1 MSGSDKKRLFLLDGT
16 ALAYR
21 SYFAFIRNPLI
32 NSKGMD
38 TSSVFGFTNTLM
50 KILRE
55 ERPDY
60 LACVFDTRKPTF
72 RHKKYPEYKATR
84 DKMPEEM
91 AEQLPVIREVV
102 EAFRIPVIEIEGFE
116 ADDVIGTLAKDA
128 ERQGIDVYM
137 VTGDKDFMQL
147 VSNRVKMYKY
157 SGGRSKGDVEIIDPD
172 GVVERMGVN
181 PQQIV
186 DLLGLMGDSS
196 DNVPGVPGIGPK
208 TAKQLIES
216 FGTIEALLERVDE
229 VEKERIRAKLIEYR
243 DQAKLSKELVTIHT
257 DVPVGLKISDLR
269 VQGPDQ
275 ERIIRLFQE
284 LEFRTLLKELSQ
296 ISGKTRTETK
306 RKYRAIKTLSELDR
320 LVEILKSSKMFSVD
334 LETTSIDPMSADI
347 VGLSFSWKKGEAAY
361 VPVVFPEMDESG
373 DIFEEH
379 RGEEIL
385 KRLKV
390 VLEDPGIRKC
400 GQNIKYDIL
409 VLRRHGIRLGGVD
422 FDTMIAAYLIN
433 PSSRQYSIDALAM
446 EYLKEK
452 KISTKELIGR
462 GKSQILMAEVD
473 LDKITEY
480 SCEDADVAYRLRTV
494 LEPKL
499 KENKMEDLFKNLEMP
514 LVQVLVEM
522 EENGVALD
530 TDLLNEMSMEMEQQL
545 ERLKGQIYEIAG
557 ESFNINSTQQLG
569 TILFEK
575 LKVHEFSGMRRPRRT
590 KTGYATDIKVLE
602 SLSGHPLPRK
612 ILDYRQLKKLKS
624 TYIDALPRLINPST
638 GRVHASFNQT
648 TAATG
653 RLSSSDPNLQNI
665 PVRTELGREIR
676 KAFVP
681 GKRGWKL
688 VSADYNQIELRIMA
702 HLSGDD
708 RLIESFVRGEDVHRR
723 TASEIFQIPQ
733 ERVTEE
739 HRRMAK
745 TINFGIMYGMGPYG
759 LSSRLNISIKEAQ
772 EFINAYFTRYPKVNE
787 FISRIIAHAYEDGY
801 VTTLLNRRRYL
812 PGLRSENRNIREFA
826 ERMAVNTP
834 IQGSAADLI
843 KVAMINIAEK
853 LRNEKWNSIMILQ
866 IHDEL
871 VFESPADE
879 VESLSDMV
887 RSDMEGAI
895 ELDVPIKVDIGVGN
909 NWYEA
914 H

>member
-745 TINFGIMYGMGPYG
+745 TINFGIM
-759 LSSRLNISIKEAQ
+759 
-772 EFINAYFTRYPKVNE
+772 
-787 FISRIIAHAYEDGY
+787 
-801 VTTLLNRRRYL
+801 
-812 PGLRSENRNIREFA
+812 
-826 ERMAVNTP
+826 
-834 IQGSAADLI
+834 
-843 KVAMINIAEK
+843 
-853 LRNEKWNSIMILQ
+853 
-866 IHDEL
+866 
-871 VFESPADE
+871 
-879 VESLSDMV
+879 
-887 RSDMEGAI
+887 
-895 ELDVPIKVDIGVGN
+895 
-909 NWYEA
+909 
-914 H
+914 